1 MAQPLQHGNTHSSF
15 QKQSHGIQ
23 IAPVRDCEGGSMI
36 RGHIG
41 PLLCLQMRRREAM
54 NAALLI
60 LRVVLELGFGRH
72 GARKLFGCSG
82 AGDVSGTED
91 HIAEAPLRPR
101 RKTLTAD
108 CGKFCTKLTALCMAL
123 LAAPLYGQSDLTA
136 ASRGTVPYGSS
147 TIAVQDASDLQ
158 MQTPYLG
165 GVPAGTASSTPLRLS
180 LDDAVVRGLRQ
191 NLGGLLS
198 SDAVSGAHGERWQ
211 ALSALLPNLTTG
223 TSFSVH
229 QVDLKATIGIKIPV
243 PGVPPITG
251 PFGVFD
257 TRGYLDQSLFNWESI
272 ERARSSAA
280 QAKSAQYSYKNA
292 RELIVLVVVSNYLL
306 VIADQSQVESAL
318 AQRDTAK
325 ALFDQTTD
333 QKKAGLAAAVDV
345 LRSDVELQARE
356 QRLIVARNNLAKQK
370 LVLARAI
377 GLPAGQTFD
386 ITTDVG
392 YQPLTTSTLDEAL
405 QQAYSSRADY
415 KSLTEQV
422 RSAELQ
428 KKAASAER
436 YPTLS
441 AIADY
446 GSIGTNFASNHGTI
460 NAAAELRL
468 PIFQG
473 GRVHGDNLVA
483 DSLLAKARQQLE
495 DLRARIDQDV
505 RDAFLDLQANAQ
517 EVSVEKNAVRLA
529 AETLQQSRDRFS
541 SGVTDNIEVVQAQQ
555 SLADANDAYIA
566 SLYSYNVAKI
576 SLARAIGFAESN
588 YALYLK
594 GQ

>member
-1 MAQPLQHGNTHSSF
+1 VNFVALQILTGDRANSCS
-15 QKQSHGIQ
+15 KLV
-23 IAPVRDCEGGSMI
+23 A
-36 RGHIG
+36 
-41 PLLCLQMRRREAM
+41 LCLT
-54 NAALLI
+54 
-60 LRVVLELGFGRH
+60 
-72 GARKLFGCSG
+72 LF
-82 AGDVSGTED
+82 VGT
-91 HIAEAPLRPR
+91 
-101 RKTLTAD
+101 
-108 CGKFCTKLTALCMAL
+108 
-123 LAAPLYGQSDLTA
+123 PLYGQSQLTA
-136 ASRGTVPYGSS
+136 TSQRTVPYG
-147 TIAVQDASDLQ
+147 AVTVAAPDTSDSQ
-158 MQTPYLG
+158 SQNPYLG
-165 GVPAGTASSTPLRLS
+165 GVPTGQASPTALS
-180 LDDAVVRGLRQ
+180 LSLEDAVARGLRQ

-198 SDAVSGAHGERWQ
+198 TDAVSGARGERWL
-211 ALSALLPNLTTG
+211 ALSALLPNLTTA
-223 TSFSVH
+223 TSLGVH
-229 QVDLKATIGIKIPV
+229 QNDLKAAIGITV
-243 PGVPPITG
+243 PGHPPIIG

-257 TRGYLDQSLFNWESI
+257 ARAYLDQSLFNWESI

-280 QAKSAQYSYKNA
+280 QLKSAQYSYKNA

-325 ALFDQTTD
+325 TLLDQTTD

-386 ITTDVG
+386 VITDVA
-392 YQPLTTSTLDEAL
+392 YQPLATSTLDEAL
-405 QQAYSSRADY
+405 QQAYTLRADY
-415 KSLTEQV
+415 KSQIEQV

-441 AIADY
+441 AVADY
-446 GSIGTNFASNHGTI
+446 GATGTNPASTHGTV
-460 NAAAELRL
+460 NASAVLRF

-473 GRVHGDNLVA
+473 GRVHGDNLIA
-483 DSLLAKARQQLE
+483 DSLLASAKQRLE
-495 DLRARIDQDV
+495 DFRASIDQEV
-505 RDAFLDLQANAQ
+505 RDAFLDLQATAQ

-529 AETLQQSRDRFS
+529 TETLQQSRDRFA
-541 SGVTDNIEVVQAQQ
+541 SGVTDNIEVVQAQE
-555 SLADANDAYIA
+555 SLADANDAYIV

-576 SLARAIGFAESN
+576 SLARAIGIAESN

-594 GQ
+594 GK

>member
-1 MAQPLQHGNTHSSF
+1 MNFLALKMLAGDH
-15 QKQSHGIQ
+15 
-23 IAPVRDCEGGSMI
+23 AR
-36 RGHIG
+36 
-41 PLLCLQMRRREAM
+41 LC
-54 NAALLI
+54 
-60 LRVVLELGFGRH
+60 
-72 GARKLFGCSG
+72 RKLIG
-82 AGDVSGTED
+82 
-91 HIAEAPLRPR
+91 I
-101 RKTLTAD
+101 
-108 CGKFCTKLTALCMAL
+108 L
-123 LAAPLYGQSDLTA
+123 LALFAGPALYGQSELTVPSERTA
-136 ASRGTVPYGSS
+136 AYGAAAL
-147 TIAVQDASDLQ
+147 AVRDTYTSDSQLQ
-158 MQTPYLG
+158 NRYLG
-165 GVPAGTASSTPLRLS
+165 GVPTGTASSTALS
-180 LDDAVVRGLRQ
+180 LSLEDAVARGLRQ

-198 SDAVSGAHGERWQ
+198 TDAVSGAQGERWQ
-211 ALSALLPNLTTG
+211 ALSALLPNLTTA
-223 TSFSVH
+223 TSFGVR
-229 QVDLKATIGIKIPV
+229 QTDLKATIGINV
-243 PGVPPITG
+243 PGHPPVIG

-257 TRGYLDQSLFNWESI
+257 TRAYLDQSIFSWESI
-272 ERARSSAA
+272 ERARSSAT
-280 QAKSAQYSYKNA
+280 QVKSAQYSYKNA

-345 LRSDVELQARE
+345 LRSNVELQARE

-386 ITTDVG
+386 ITTKVA

-405 QQAYSSRADY
+405 QQAYASRADY
-415 KSLTEQV
+415 KSQTEQV

-436 YPTLS
+436 YPTVS
-441 AIADY
+441 AVADY
-446 GSIGTNFASNHGTI
+446 GSIGTNPASNHGTVD
-460 NAAAELRL
+460 AAAVLRF

-483 DSLLAKARQQLE
+483 DSLLAGAKQQLE
-495 DLRARIDQDV
+495 DLRASIDQEV
-505 RDAFLDLQANAQ
+505 RDAFLDLQATAQ
-517 EVSVEKNAVRLA
+517 EVSVEKNAVELA
-529 AETLQQSRDRFS
+529 SETLQQSRDRFA
-541 SGVTDNIEVVQAQQ
+541 SGVTDNIEVVQAQE

-566 SLYSYNVAKI
+566 SLYLYNVAKI

-594 GQ
+594 GK

>member
-1 MAQPLQHGNTHSSF
+1 M
-15 QKQSHGIQ
+15 
-23 IAPVRDCEGGSMI
+23 
-36 RGHIG
+36 
-41 PLLCLQMRRREAM
+41 
-54 NAALLI
+54 
-60 LRVVLELGFGRH
+60 
-72 GARKLFGCSG
+72 
-82 AGDVSGTED
+82 
-91 HIAEAPLRPR
+91 
-101 RKTLTAD
+101 
-108 CGKFCTKLTALCMAL
+108 
-123 LAAPLYGQSDLTA
+123 
-136 ASRGTVPYGSS
+136 
-147 TIAVQDASDLQ
+147 
-158 MQTPYLG
+158 
-165 GVPAGTASSTPLRLS
+165 
-180 LDDAVVRGLRQ
+180 
-191 NLGGLLS
+191 
-198 SDAVSGAHGERWQ
+198 
-211 ALSALLPNLTTG
+211 
-223 TSFSVH
+223 
-229 QVDLKATIGIKIPV
+229 
-243 PGVPPITG
+243 
-251 PFGVFD
+251 
-257 TRGYLDQSLFNWESI
+257 
-272 ERARSSAA
+272 
-280 QAKSAQYSYKNA
+280 KSAQYSYKNA

-325 ALFDQTTD
+325 VLFDQTTD

-386 ITTDVG
+386 ITTEVA

-405 QQAYSSRADY
+405 QQAYTSRADY

-441 AIADY
+441 AVADY
-446 GSIGTNFASNHGTI
+446 GTIGTNSASNHGTVD
-460 NAAAELRL
+460 AAAELRI

-483 DSLLAKARQQLE
+483 DSSWRRPSNDWKTSAPGSTRRFVTLSLTCK
-495 DLRARIDQDV
+495 IPP
-505 RDAFLDLQANAQ
+505 Q
-517 EVSVEKNAVRLA
+517 EVSVEQNAVQLA
-529 AETLQQSRDRFS
+529 TQTLQQSRDRFA
-541 SGVTDNIEVVQAQQ
+541 SGVTDNIEVVQAQE

-566 SLYSYNVAKI
+566 SLYRYNTAKI

-594 GQ
+594 GK